1 MIYYKYR
8 SLDNLKFLIDIFM
21 NGRLYAAPYTD
32 MNDPMEGHYFH
43 RSGRLSSEF
52 KSALKGKK
60 RSYGIVSLSEIADNT
75 LMWAHYANGHNGIAI
90 GVEIDSDAYDI
101 RKIEYD
107 GLSQLTQSF
116 EHEPA
121 ETAKRVLSHKLEV
134 WDYEKEHRVF
144 VQHEKYVNVKIKE
157 VIFGRRVERSEREF
171 FEKLFTKLAGNNI
184 EFSQEK
190 RT

>member
-8 SLDNLKFLIDIFM
+8 SLDKIKFLLDIFL
-21 NGRLYAAPYTD
+21 NQRLYAAPYTS

-43 RSGRLSSEF
+43 RSGKLSPEF

-60 RSYGIVSLSEIADNT
+60 DSYGIVSLSEVNDNA

-90 GVEIDSDAYDI
+90 GIEISSPNYEI
-101 RKIEYD
+101 VPIKYD
-107 GLSQLTQSF
+107 GLSHLTQKF

-121 ETAKRVLSHKLEV
+121 EAAKRILSHKLEI

-144 VQHEKYVNVKIKE
+144 VQHEKFVPVKIKE
-157 VIFGRRVERSEREF
+157 VIFGRRVSPHDKEF
-171 FEKLFTKLAGNNI
+171 FEKLIKKLCGSEIQIKSENA
-184 EFSQEK
+184 
-190 RT
+190 

>member
-21 NGRLYAAPYTD
+21 NNRLYAAPYTS
-32 MNDPMEGHYFH
+32 MNDPMEGHYFQ

-52 KSALKGKK
+52 KSALKGEKDAC
-60 RSYGIVSLSEIADNT
+60 GIVSLSEIPDNT

-90 GVEIDSDAYDI
+90 GVEIDSNLYDI
-101 RKIEYD
+101 RPIEYD
-107 GLSQLTQSF
+107 GLSQLTQRF
-116 EHEPA
+116 ENEPA
-121 ETAKRVLSHKLEV
+121 EAAKRVLSHKLEV

-144 VQHEKYVNVKIKE
+144 VQYEKFVNVKIKE
-157 VIFGRRVERSEREF
+157 VVFGRRVEPEERKF
-171 FEKLFTKLAGNNI
+171 FEKLFTKLSHDGI
-184 EFSQEK
+184 QFKTEQ